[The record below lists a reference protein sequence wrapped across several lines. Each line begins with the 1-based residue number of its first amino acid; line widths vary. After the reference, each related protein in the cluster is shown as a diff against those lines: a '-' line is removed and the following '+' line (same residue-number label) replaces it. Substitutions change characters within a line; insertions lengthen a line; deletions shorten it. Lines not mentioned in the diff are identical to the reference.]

1 MEKEM
6 PVYEVKVS
14 KFEQE
19 VRKAMRKDPEYAKLT
34 EQMEAVQAKQV
45 ALDEKYDEI
54 AAQIHE
60 ARDEY
65 RAVYD
70 KRFKV
75 ECELEEKIRT
85 ELMADPEMAKLV
97 DVYEE

>member
-6 PVYEVKVS
+6 PVYEIKVS

-19 VRKAMRKDPEYAKLT
+19 VRKAMRKDPEYVQLT

-54 AAQIHE
+54 AAQIHK

-75 ECELEEKIRT
+75 ECELEEKKSYRT
-85 ELMADPEMAKLV
+85 HAGP
-97 DVYEE
+97 

>member
-6 PVYEVKVS
+6 PVYEIKVS

-19 VRKAMRKDPEYAKLT
+19 VRKAMREDPEYAKLT

-54 AAQIHE
+54 AAQIHK

-70 KRFKV
+70 ERFKV
-75 ECELEEKIRT
+75 ECELDKKIRA
-85 ELMADPEMAKLV
+85 ELMQDPEMAKLV

>member
-6 PVYEVKVS
+6 PSYEVKTS

-19 VRKAMRKDPEYAKLT
+19 VRKAIRKDPEYAQLT
-34 EQMEAVQAKQV
+34 EQMETIQAKQV
-45 ALDEKYDEI
+45 ALDEQYDEI
-54 AAQIHE
+54 AAQIHA

-70 KRFKV
+70 KRFDV
-75 ECELEEKIRT
+75 ESTLEKKIT
-85 ELMADPEMAKLV
+85 AELMKDPEMAKLV
-97 DVYEE
+97 DVYE

>member
-6 PVYEVKVS
+6 PFYEVKVS

-19 VRKAMRKDPEYAKLT
+19 VRRIMRSDPEYAQLT
-34 EQMEAVQAKQV
+34 EQMETIQAKQV
-45 ALDEKYDEI
+45 ALDEQYDKI
-54 AAQIHE
+54 AAQIHA

-75 ECELEEKIRT
+75 ECKLEEKIRT
-85 ELMADPEMAKLV
+85 ELMRDPEMAKLI

>member
-6 PVYEVKVS
+6 PSYEVKTS

-19 VRKAMRKDPEYAKLT
+19 VRKAMRKDPEYARLT

-45 ALDEKYDEI
+45 VLEEKYDEI
-54 AAQIHE
+54 AAQIHK

-85 ELMADPEMAKLV
+85 ELMQDPEMVKLK
-97 DVYEE
+97 DVYE

>member
-1 MEKEM
+1 M
-6 PVYEVKVS
+6 PFYEVKVS

-19 VRKAMRKDPEYAKLT
+19 VRRIMRSDPEYAQLT
-34 EQMEAVQAKQV
+34 KQMEVIQAKQI
-45 ALDEKYDEI
+45 ALDEQYDEI
-54 AAQIHE
+54 AAKIHA

-70 KRFKV
+70 KRFKI
-75 ECELEEKIRT
+75 ECALEDKISA
-85 ELMADPEMAKLV
+85 ELMRDPEMAKLV

>member
-1 MEKEM
+1 M
-6 PVYEVKVS
+6 PFYEVKVS

-19 VRKAMRKDPEYAKLT
+19 VHKTMRKDPEYAQLT
-34 EQMEAVQAKQV
+34 KQMEAVQAKQV
-45 ALDEKYDEI
+45 ALEEKYDEI
-54 AAQIHE
+54 AAQIHK

-70 KRFKV
+70 ERFKV
-75 ECELEEKIRT
+75 ECELEKKIRA
-85 ELMADPEMAKLV
+85 ELMQDPETAKLV

>member
-6 PVYEVKVS
+6 PVYEIKIS

-19 VRKAMRKDPEYAKLT
+19 VRKAMRKDPEYAQLT

-54 AAQIHE
+54 AAQIHK

-65 RAVYD
+65 HAVYD
-70 KRFKV
+70 ERFKV
-75 ECELEEKIRT
+75 ECELEKKISA
-85 ELMADPEMAKLV
+85 ELMKDPEIAKLV

>member
-6 PVYEVKVS
+6 PFYEVKVS

-19 VRKAMRKDPEYAKLT
+19 LRKIMRSDPEYAKLT
-34 EQMEAVQAKQV
+34 KQMEAIQAKQV
-45 ALDEKYDEI
+45 ALDEQYDEI
-54 AAQIHE
+54 AAQIST

-70 KRFKV
+70 KRFDV
-75 ECELEEKIRT
+75 EMALEKKIRA
-85 ELMADPEMAKLV
+85 ELMEDPEMAKLV

>member
-1 MEKEM
+1 M
-6 PVYEVKVS
+6 PFYEVKVS

-19 VRKAMRKDPEYAKLT
+19 VRKTMGKDPEYAQLT

-45 ALDEKYDEI
+45 ALDEKYAEI

-70 KRFKV
+70 ERFKV
-75 ECELEEKIRT
+75 ECKLEKKIRA
-85 ELMADPEMAKLV
+85 ELMQDPEMAKLV